1 MSRLISEIAKEI
13 VAAWPKPNYAAIPYL
28 DAMLQIHGDVNTMY
42 YAESGRSIVSYF
54 LCNAGS
60 FRGEDAKRI
69 KAELKK
75 MVEA

>member
-1 MSRLISEIAKEI
+1 MTRQISEIAKEI
-13 VAAWPKPNYAAIPYL
+13 VVAWPKPNFAAVPYL
-28 DAMLQIHGDVNTMY
+28 EAMLQIHGDVNTMY

-54 LCNAGS
+54 LCNAGT
-60 FRGEDAKRI
+60 FKGEDAKRI

>member
-1 MSRLISEIAKEI
+1 MRTISEIAKEI
-13 VAAWPKPNYAAIPYL
+13 NQVWAKPNYAAVPYL
-28 DAMLQIHGDVNTMY
+28 EAMLQIHGGPDTMY

-54 LCNAGS
+54 LCNAGT